1 MIRGRTGVLAAL
13 VAAAGLMAAG
23 LCETEAAPRHSG
35 KAQGTQGTR
44 AGAAATTGSIR
55 QGERL
60 NQNTVAIVSGNPNG
74 TYLQVAY
81 DMSAVLDDAERL
93 RVLPVVGKGGAQN
106 IRDVLF
112 LKGVDMGITQSTD
125 LTRLK
130 RDEPGEAG
138 KLVYL
143 TKLYNEEVHVLA
155 RGEVRT
161 LKDLDGKAVNF
172 SDIGGGTQFVAR
184 ELFEKS
190 GVSVREVNMGQADA
204 IEKMRTGEVAATVF
218 VAGKPGTA
226 FAKAPRDAGLHFLPV
241 RYGAAFEES
250 YYPAALEAADYP
262 GLIGPGERVETIAV
276 GAVLVAFNWPAKT
289 DRYRRLETF
298 VDAFF
303 SKFDGF
309 QAAPRHPKWR
319 EVNLATD
326 VPGWRRFEP
335 ARRWLAER
343 SAAAPAAGGDAA
355 LKSEFDRFA
364 AGKNLPAGERER
376 MFEEFLRWREKG
388 R

>member
-1 MIRGRTGVLAAL
+1 MIRGRIGALAAL
-13 VAAAGLMAAG
+13 SAALLFAAASGPS
-23 LCETEAAPRHSG
+23 EAASRQG
-35 KAQGTQGTR
+35 RKA
-44 AGAAATTGSIR
+44 ADAATTGSIR
-55 QGERL
+55 ESERL

-81 DMSAVLDDAERL
+81 DMSAVLDEGSRL

-112 LKGVDMGITQSTD
+112 LKGVDMGIAQSTD

-130 RDEPGEAG
+130 REQPGEAG

-155 RGEVRT
+155 RAEIAS

-190 GVSVREVNMGQADA
+190 GVRPVEVNMGQADA
-204 IEKMRTGEVAATVF
+204 IEKMRSGEVAATIF

-226 FAKAPRDAGLHFLPV
+226 FVKAPRDAGLHFLPV
-241 RYGAAFEES
+241 RYGETFAES
-250 YYPAALEAADYP
+250 YYPAVLEPSDYP

-276 GAVLVAFNWPAKT
+276 GAVLVAFNWPART

-298 VDAFF
+298 VEAFF
-303 SKFDGF
+303 GKFDGF

-319 EVNLATD
+319 EVNLATE
-326 VPGWRRFEP
+326 VPGWKRFEP
-335 ARRWLAER
+335 ARKWLEQR
-343 SAAAPAAGGDAA
+343 SAQASAGADPA
-355 LKSEFDRFA
+355 LKSEFERFA
-364 AGKNLPAGERER
+364 TGRELSPSERER
-376 MFEEFLRWREKG
+376 IFDEFLRWRERG